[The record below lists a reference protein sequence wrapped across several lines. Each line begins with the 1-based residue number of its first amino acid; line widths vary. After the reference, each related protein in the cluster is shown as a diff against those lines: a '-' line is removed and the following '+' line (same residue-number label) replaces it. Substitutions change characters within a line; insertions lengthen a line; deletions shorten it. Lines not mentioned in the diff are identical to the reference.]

1 MLMYIL
7 LGILLLILIFAV
19 YVYYITKNNLKEA
32 FEVIDNIDTTN
43 MDVNDMIQVVNNFN
57 VSDLSGV
64 INTSGNINAQELATK
79 IQQSIVRDLSN
90 VDTRPI
96 SDISRQCDEYNKE
109 LKSNEELIKR
119 YTDTGDWVNVRATR
133 DIIQALKDRML
144 KLEC

>member
-1 MLMYIL
+1 MYIL

-32 FEVIDNIDTTN
+32 FEVIDNIDTSN

-64 INTSGNINAQELATK
+64 INTSGNINARELATK

-109 LKSNEELIKR
+109 LKSNEELIQR

-133 DIIQALKDRML
+133 DVIQALKDRML

>member
-1 MLMYIL
+1 MYIL

>member
-1 MLMYIL
+1 
-7 LGILLLILIFAV
+7 
-19 YVYYITKNNLKEA
+19 
-32 FEVIDNIDTTN
+32 
-43 MDVNDMIQVVNNFN
+43 MIHVVNNFN

-109 LKSNEELIKR
+109 LKSNEELIQR

>member
-1 MLMYIL
+1 MYIL

-109 LKSNEELIKR
+109 LKSNEELIQR

>member
-109 LKSNEELIKR
+109 LKSNEELIQR

>member
-1 MLMYIL
+1 MYIL

-43 MDVNDMIQVVNNFN
+43 MDINDMIQVVNNFN

-109 LKSNEELIKR
+109 LKSNEELIQR